1 MAAQAGPPGEGEYSV
16 GELGRRLADIT
27 GRLEGLATRMETT
40 YVRFDLFEAS
50 KQLSETERAQL
61 DSRISKLEARSEW
74 LIRTVGAMI
83 IAALLGLVVTVS
95 RAKTGV

>member
-1 MAAQAGPPGEGEYSV
+1 MPGQLPGEVGEYSV
-16 GELGRRLADIT
+16 GELGRRMLDIT
-27 GRLEGLATRMETT
+27 SRLEGLATRMETT

-50 KQLSETERAQL
+50 KQLSETERSQL
-61 DSRISKLEARSEW
+61 DQRIQKLESRGEW
-74 LIRTVGAMI
+74 LVRTVGVII